1 MVTKEEVLN
10 IANLSKLYLT
20 PEELDD
26 AFEEM
31 KGIVKFVNQIN
42 EIQDLNEE
50 INYSD
55 ELSNALREDEIIQS
69 FPRKKILENVEGGK
83 EGFFYL
89 EKSQ

>member
-20 PEELDD
+20 PEELED

-31 KGIVKFVNQIN
+31 KGMVKFVNQIN
-42 EIQDLNEE
+42 EIQSLNEE
-50 INYSD
+50 SYYTS
-55 ELSNALREDEIIQS
+55 ELSNALREDEIVPS
-69 FPRKKILENVEGGK
+69 FPREKILENVNSGK

-89 EKSQ
+89 EKSK

>member
-20 PEELDD
+20 PEELED

-31 KGIVKFVNQIN
+31 KGMIKFVNQIN
-42 EIQDLNEE
+42 EMQDLNEE
-50 INYSD
+50 SKCKN
-55 ELSNALREDEIIQS
+55 ELFNAFREDEIVPS
-69 FPRKKILENVEGGK
+69 FQREKILENVAGGK

-89 EKSQ
+89 EKFK